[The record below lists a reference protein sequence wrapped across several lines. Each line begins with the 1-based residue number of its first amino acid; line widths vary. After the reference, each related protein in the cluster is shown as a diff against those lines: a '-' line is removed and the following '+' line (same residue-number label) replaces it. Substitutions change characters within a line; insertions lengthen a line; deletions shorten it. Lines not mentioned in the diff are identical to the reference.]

1 MKTLEELKQR
11 VQREKQLAARLQLA
25 NARLEAAQQERIW
38 AIVAANEAGL
48 SIRQI
53 AVASGLSPSRIHQLL
68 QAPESRDIPVWLS
81 QLHEPTLPVE
91 SSAPIPVQA
100 PINDLLT
107 AEVEVLPRVYQ
118 LAGATR
124 LRRRGSG

>member
-11 VQREKQLAARLQLA
+11 VQREKQLAVRLQLA

-38 AIVAANEAGL
+38 AIMAANEAGL

-53 AVASGLSPSRIHQLL
+53 AVVAGLSPSRIHQLL

-81 QLHEPTLPVE
+81 QLHEPTLLAE
-91 SSAPIPVQA
+91 SSK
-100 PINDLLT
+100 LY
-107 AEVEVLPRVYQ
+107 RK
-118 LAGATR
+118 
-124 LRRRGSG
+124 

>member
-53 AVASGLSPSRIHQLL
+53 AMSLWFESKPNPS
-68 QAPESRDIPVWLS
+68 V
-81 QLHEPTLPVE
+81 T
-91 SSAPIPVQA
+91 SSA
-100 PINDLLT
+100 
-107 AEVEVLPRVYQ
+107 
-118 LAGATR
+118 
-124 LRRRGSG
+124 